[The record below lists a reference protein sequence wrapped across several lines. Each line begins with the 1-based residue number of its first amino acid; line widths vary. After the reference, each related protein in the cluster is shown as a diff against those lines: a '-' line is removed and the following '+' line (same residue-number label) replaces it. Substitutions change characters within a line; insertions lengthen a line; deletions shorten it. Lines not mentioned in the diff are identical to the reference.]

1 MDGSPK
7 RLVLKPFKGLG
18 DVKFGMSLRRAQRLL
33 GITESKV
40 TNKYLK
46 QKSLF
51 GHNIQYDFIKG
62 SLYMIDAQYQEGI
75 YLGEVDIFT
84 AKDVDALLKG
94 HETES
99 RKDAIHVK
107 TLGLVLFKF
116 RLKDRKKRYIWIYSN
131 KKDFEDVLEI
141 V

>member
-1 MDGSPK
+1 MDQSPK
-7 RLVLKPFKGLG
+7 KLVLKPFKGLG
-18 DVKFGMSLRRAQRLL
+18 DVRFGMSLRQAQRLL

-46 QKSLF
+46 QKSVF
-51 GHNIQYDFIKG
+51 GNNIQYDFIED

-75 YLGEVDIFT
+75 YLGDMDIF
-84 AKDVDALLKG
+84 AAEDVDALLKG
-94 HETES
+94 HETKS
-99 RKDAIHVK
+99 HKDAIHVK